1 MQTQADVDA
10 YDVMAGWPPVP
21 GLGHE
26 GPLSLDWMRTACCRI
41 HYAATTRT
49 AAIAAIAFRQPKAPA
64 DAERSLQTKETKKS
78 REGVRIAGNKIERA
92 MGKLADLKR
101 AEGRGRDSRMFS
113 GVYASVI
120 VSEGGKV
127 TIKPMRYQCRL
138 AGKPANY
145 YQRFPGTYNAR

>member
-1 MQTQADVDA
+1 MDADCLLSHPLRCHNADCG
-10 YDVMAGWPPVP
+10 DC
-21 GLGHE
+21 GH
-26 GPLSLDWMRTACCRI
+26 S
-41 HYAATTRT
+41 
-49 AAIAAIAFRQPKAPA
+49 FRQPKAPA

-78 REGVRIAGNKIERA
+78 REDVRIAGNKIERA

-127 TIKPMRYQCRL
+127 TIKPMHYLFDTECKCCQ
-138 AGKPANY
+138 
-145 YQRFPGTYNAR
+145 

>member
-1 MQTQADVDA
+1 
-10 YDVMAGWPPVP
+10 
-21 GLGHE
+21 
-26 GPLSLDWMRTACCRI
+26 
-41 HYAATTRT
+41 
-49 AAIAAIAFRQPKAPA
+49 
-64 DAERSLQTKETKKS
+64 
-78 REGVRIAGNKIERA
+78 

-113 GVYASVI
+113 GIYASVI